1 VSSLSAAKE
10 RPRPR
15 PIAPLLVVWLLLAA
29 AVLAF
34 AARDLTTPG
43 LYYDEAIHAGPA
55 RALVEDAPP
64 QPHLPGA
71 RDVEL
76 FGRRIPWMTMT
87 YLGALKSLALVPV
100 FAVFGADV
108 VTLRSATLAF
118 GLLGLLVTLLAADR
132 ILGRPAAVAGGAL
145 LALDPTFVF
154 MTRSDYG
161 PVALALVCRAGV
173 VLAAVAGWRA
183 RRPAPLFAAGLLAG
197 LGLYHKI
204 DFGLSLAALGLALLV
219 VHPRVVLD
227 AWRARRRVLVPA
239 ALGLLLGLAPLLP
252 ALPNALGAAA
262 EIEGAAGSRLGLL
275 RGVSMTLDG
284 SHFFRLI
291 ASGGRVERLA
301 DVAPAPGTL
310 LGVLLLA
317 SFAHLVLRARPG
329 PAIRVRRGGLA
340 APHERGWLFVTL
352 ACVFG
357 LGGLFLL
364 PGAQHAH
371 HVMNV
376 HPLPHL
382 AVGASLA
389 AAWGG
394 RGPRLVQGLRRGVVA
409 AVVAVAVLA
418 SVQTSTATWRL
429 LAATGGRGWW
439 SDALA
444 RFATEIDA
452 ETTPFVVSLDW
463 GFHENLAFL
472 RPDLTLRE
480 PTWKL
485 TSLAQQRRGS
495 WSFYGGP
502 GTLYLFHPEPFDL
515 LGFGPAFRDALGE
528 LDPSV
533 YRVRRHEDRTGA
545 PAFLSVE
552 LRRDHRLGYRG
563 TFAFE
568 LDPVRPESGTD
579 SGSEIASDSGS
590 TPAASRGS
598 VSGGSRAAGVSL
610 AGGGS
615 GDPAPSA
622 DSRASSARSS
632 SLRAP
637 SRASARSRSSR
648 ACAVSPR
655 TRCACA
661 NRQSSSS
668 VGCSSSRARAVH
680 QPAMSWITARTFGSR
695 STRANTGSPTIMPNC
710 T

>member
-1 VSSLSAAKE
+1 MSSPPAAE
-10 RPRPR
+10 RRAR
-15 PIAPLLVVWLLLAA
+15 SRRIAPLLVVWLLLAA

-64 QPHLPGA
+64 QPHIPGA

-76 FGRRIPWMTMT
+76 FGRRVPWMTMT
-87 YLGALKSLALVPV
+87 YLGALKSLVLVPV

-132 ILGRPAAVAGGAL
+132 IVGRPAAVAGAAM

-204 DFGLSLAALGLALLV
+204 DFALSLASLSLALLV
-219 VHPRVVLD
+219 VHPRVALD
-227 AWRARRRVLVPA
+227 AWRARRRVLAPA
-239 ALGLLLGLAPLLP
+239 ALGLLLGVAPLLP

-262 EIEGAAGSRLGLL
+262 EIEAAAGSRRALL
-275 RGVSMTLDG
+275 PAVAMTLDG
-284 SHFFRLI
+284 SHFFRVI

-310 LGVLLLA
+310 LGVLLVI
-317 SFAHLVLRARPG
+317 SFVHLMLRAMPYGALRALPCATLRALPCG
-329 PAIRVRRGGLA
+329 TLRARRGGLA
-340 APHERGWLFVTL
+340 APHERGWFFVAA
-352 ACVFG
+352 ACAFG
-357 LGGLFLL
+357 VGGLFLL
-364 PGAQHAH
+364 PGAQYAH

-376 HPLPHL
+376 YPFPHL

-389 AAWGG
+389 AAWSG

-409 AVVAVAVLA
+409 VAVAVAVLA
-418 SVQTSTATWRL
+418 SAQTSAATWRL
-429 LAATGGRGWW
+429 LAATGGHGWW

-452 ETTPFVVSLDW
+452 DTTPFVVSLDW

-472 RPDLTLRE
+472 RPDLVLRE

-485 TSLAQQRRGS
+485 MALAQQKRGS

-502 GTLYLFHPEPFDL
+502 GTLYLFHPKRFDL
-515 LGFGPAFRDALGE
+515 LGFGPAFRDALRE
-528 LDPSV
+528 LDPSA

-545 PAFLSVE
+545 LVFLSIE
-552 LRRDHRLGYRG
+552 LRRDHALRYRG
-563 TFAFE
+563 AFEFE
-568 LDPVRPESGTD
+568 LDPVRPESDPD
-579 SGSEIASDSGS
+579 SGSA
-590 TPAASRGS
+590 PADFR
-598 VSGGSRAAGVSL
+598 
-610 AGGGS
+610 
-615 GDPAPSA
+615 
-622 DSRASSARSS
+622 
-632 SLRAP
+632 
-637 SRASARSRSSR
+637 
-648 ACAVSPR
+648 
-655 TRCACA
+655 
-661 NRQSSSS
+661 
-668 VGCSSSRARAVH
+668 
-680 QPAMSWITARTFGSR
+680 
-695 STRANTGSPTIMPNC
+695 
-710 T
+710 